1 MAKSTDPCCESTSGN
16 VTLAPIERPEI
27 TLVAGW
33 LADPENARWLDF
45 GAGHQVLTA
54 TSLALMLQ
62 RDIHVLRAVR
72 VADAEAPVGIVA
84 LSNVDR
90 RFRTAQLWYVL
101 GDKRYAGRGCTT
113 VAVAQLLDVGFD
125 DIVLDAINAW
135 AVEPN
140 RASIRVLER
149 NHFRLVGRQRQC
161 HYIDG
166 RPFDRLLFDLL
177 ASEFKENRDARS
189 GESSELIVEA
199 VR

>member
-1 MAKSTDPCCESTSGN
+1 M
-16 VTLAPIERPEI
+16 TLAPIERPEI

-45 GAGHQVLTA
+45 GPGRQVLTA

-72 VADAEAPVGIVA
+72 VADAEAPVGVVA

-113 VAVAQLLDVGFD
+113 VAVAQLLDLGFD

-135 AVEPN
+135 AVEAN

-149 NHFRLVGRQRQC
+149 NRFRLVGRQRQC

-189 GESSELIVEA
+189 EESSELTVEA
-199 VR
+199 IR